1 MLTGLSNTS
10 DKAIPYFYG
19 KEKVII
25 VKDKIT
31 KILMN
36 TSLVLIS
43 AYFIYRLIDPYKP
56 RGMLKSQLIVWCL
69 VFAALA
75 VMIMKIADSNKP
87 NRKAAIQ
94 GLDEFKY
101 PAVEKKLMSKKPT
114 GVVFGK
120 YKNRY
125 VCKKPDEDGH
135 VIILG
140 GSGSGKSSTVIIPM
154 LLSNEDV
161 GSFCIDIKGELS
173 YKASDYADSNTVI
186 FNPLDRFSYGYD
198 VFYAL
203 NDNSSSQEVYEVVQN
218 VVYSLINLSA
228 SEKNP
233 FWKNSARALLM
244 GLMIN
249 YYKKGTKN
257 FIDIIDLI
265 LSKPLKEQI
274 EDVINEGNTKSNE
287 YKLLIQFKDLAD
299 DTLSGIVVELVNSIN
314 LFSTDNDIRYSFR
327 DNPKK
332 FNPLMIEEQKHIF
345 IVIEEHKLI
354 AYNQVLHIIINQ
366 ALSELEKRPEN
377 SKQVLFII
385 DELAR
390 ILSSSKIERLL
401 DAARTLRSRKVN
413 LILATQSLDSLMIAY
428 SEKEVQD
435 LVANCSYKVIL
446 DASNPA
452 TEKEII
458 GWCGKYKARKK
469 SWNTGDKVSGKGSIS
484 YEETDIVT
492 EADLMQLRNTGELI
506 LISPYGYNRL
516 KKVPYYEDRYL
527 KEISDKYINN
537 NDVIKHR

>member
-1 MLTGLSNTS
+1 
-10 DKAIPYFYG
+10 
-19 KEKVII
+19 
-25 VKDKIT
+25 
-31 KILMN
+31 MN
-36 TSLVLIS
+36 TSLVLVT

-56 RGMLKSQLIVWCL
+56 RGMLKEQLIVWSL
-69 VFAALA
+69 VIAVLA

-101 PAVEKKLMSKKPT
+101 PAVDKKLMSKKPI
-114 GVVFGK
+114 GVMFGK

-154 LLSNEDV
+154 LLCNEDV

-173 YKASDYADSNTVI
+173 YKSSDYADSNTVI

-203 NDNSSSQEVYEVVQN
+203 NDNSSSQEIYEVVQN
-218 VVYSLINLSA
+218 VVYSLINIPTN
-228 SEKNP
+228 EKNP
-233 FWKNSARALLM
+233 FWKNSARGMLM
-244 GLMIN
+244 GLMI
-249 YYKKGTKN
+249 YYYNKGTKN

-274 EDVINEGNTKSNE
+274 EDIINEGNTKSNE

-299 DTLSGIVVELVNSIN
+299 DTMSGIVVELVNSIN

-332 FNPLMIEEQKHIF
+332 FNPFMIEEQKHIF
-345 IVIEEHKLI
+345 IVIEEHKLM

-366 ALSELEKRPEN
+366 ALSELEKRTEN

-401 DAARTLRSRKVN
+401 DAVRTLRSRKVN

-506 LISPYGYNRL
+506 LISSYGYNRL
-516 KKVPYYEDRYL
+516 KKVAYYEDRYL

>member
-1 MLTGLSNTS
+1 MQN
-10 DKAIPYFYG
+10 
-19 KEKVII
+19 
-25 VKDKIT
+25 KIT

-36 TSLVLIS
+36 TATVFIT
-43 AYFIYRLIDPYKP
+43 AYFIYCLIDPYKP
-56 RGMLKSQLIVWCL
+56 RGMLKEQLIVWSLAFAVL
-69 VFAALA
+69 V
-75 VMIMKIADSNKP
+75 VMIIKIADNNKP
-87 NRKAAIQ
+87 NRKVAIQ
-94 GLDEFKY
+94 GLEEFRY
-101 PAVEKKLMSKKPT
+101 PTVDKKLISVKPT
-114 GVVFGK
+114 GIIFGK
-120 YKNRY
+120 YKHRY
-125 VCKKPDEDGH
+125 VCKRPDEDGH

-154 LLSNEDV
+154 LLCNEDI

-173 YKASDYADSNTVI
+173 YKASDYTDSNTVI
-186 FNPLDRFSYGYD
+186 FNPLNRFSYGYD
-198 VFYAL
+198 VFYAIS
-203 NDNSSSQEVYEVVQN
+203 DNSSSQELYEVVQN
-218 VVYSLINLSA
+218 IVYSLISISA

-249 YYKKGTKN
+249 YYKKGAKN

-265 LSKPLKEQI
+265 LSKPIKEQV
-274 EDVINEGNTKSNE
+274 EDIINEGNTKSNE
-287 YKLLIQFKDLAD
+287 YKLLIQFKNLAD

-327 DNPKK
+327 DNVKK

-345 IVIEEHKLI
+345 IVIEEHKLM

-390 ILSSSKIERLL
+390 ILSSSKIEKLL

-469 SWNTGDKVSGKGSIS
+469 NWNTGDKVSGKGSIS

-516 KKVPYYEDRYL
+516 KKVPYYKDRYL
-527 KEISDKYINN
+527 KEISDKYIKN

>member
-1 MLTGLSNTS
+1 
-10 DKAIPYFYG
+10 
-19 KEKVII
+19 
-25 VKDKIT
+25 
-31 KILMN
+31 
-36 TSLVLIS
+36 
-43 AYFIYRLIDPYKP
+43 
-56 RGMLKSQLIVWCL
+56 
-69 VFAALA
+69 
-75 VMIMKIADSNKP
+75 
-87 NRKAAIQ
+87 
-94 GLDEFKY
+94 
-101 PAVEKKLMSKKPT
+101 
-114 GVVFGK
+114 
-120 YKNRY
+120 
-125 VCKKPDEDGH
+125 
-135 VIILG
+135 
-140 GSGSGKSSTVIIPM
+140 
-154 LLSNEDV
+154 
-161 GSFCIDIKGELS
+161 
-173 YKASDYADSNTVI
+173 
-186 FNPLDRFSYGYD
+186 
-198 VFYAL
+198 
-203 NDNSSSQEVYEVVQN
+203 
-218 VVYSLINLSA
+218 
-228 SEKNP
+228 
-233 FWKNSARALLM
+233 M

-249 YYKKGTKN
+249 YYKKGAKN

-265 LSKPLKEQI
+265 LSKPIKEQV
-274 EDVINEGNTKSNE
+274 EDIINEGNTKSNE
-287 YKLLIQFKDLAD
+287 YKLLIQFKNLAD

-327 DNPKK
+327 DNVKK

-345 IVIEEHKLI
+345 IVIEEHKLM

-390 ILSSSKIERLL
+390 ILSSSKIEKLL

-469 SWNTGDKVSGKGSIS
+469 NWNTGDKVSGKGSIS

-516 KKVPYYEDRYL
+516 KKVPYYKDRYL
-527 KEISDKYINN
+527 KEISDKYIKN